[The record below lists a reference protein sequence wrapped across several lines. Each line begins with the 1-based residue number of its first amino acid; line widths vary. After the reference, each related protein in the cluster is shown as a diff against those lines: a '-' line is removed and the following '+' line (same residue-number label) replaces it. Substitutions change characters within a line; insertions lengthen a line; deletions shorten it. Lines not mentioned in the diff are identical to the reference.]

1 MANVTA
7 ALAAQSS
14 NSGGGITSAGGRS
27 LLTSHL
33 TTSFTSNSL
42 TNGHMF
48 DIKAKSPININGIN
62 INTILQPDDKD
73 GVSPV
78 EIWTKVDTY
87 KGSEQQES
95 RWTLLFEKLATTNN
109 GPDQPTTV
117 NFPPIYQRAVDGKRS
132 FYIHCKNNIKCL
144 RYDSNAQTTM
154 RYQDDY
160 LILFGDGQTK
170 LGTDGW
176 SSAMHP
182 IPHVFSGGVL
192 YEAVT
197 PSPTKYPTL
206 RPTTSP
212 TTAEPSKSPTSAPSQ
227 SPVITETIST
237 QFESTNSYA
246 GTMFNVQ
253 SRQYNVYI
261 TSMAFNTDKYN
272 TNVNIK
278 LYMRDGSYVNH
289 DKELTGWELVVSTV
303 VKGNGLDKPT
313 YIQFD
318 TPIEMSA
325 RTTKSFYL
333 TSDGPH
339 IRVSKGVGTGDN
351 EWGVATASDPPERAT
366 FNSALIITEGLGKQ
380 LPEFGVS
387 TFAPRVW
394 NGLFEYH
401 TTTVAPTRQPT
412 AYPTLSPTT
421 AMPTKTDFR
430 LRLYWQRGY
439 SWQDVWYE
447 MWYCMA
453 CGRSGRPCQPGDPVY
468 VERCGSSNRQ
478 KWNQVGDTLR
488 PLTNP
493 NLCMTTTG
501 YNAERPNR
509 LYECKNG
516 YKRQQFDGF
525 DHAKPFELYPRDD
538 NVNCMSQQ
546 HHPRSGE
553 GVYPENCALSRRY
566 QTNAWTLY

>member
-1 MANVTA
+1 
-7 ALAAQSS
+7 
-14 NSGGGITSAGGRS
+14 
-27 LLTSHL
+27 
-33 TTSFTSNSL
+33 
-42 TNGHMF
+42 MF

-62 INTILQPDDKD
+62 INTILQSDGNS

-95 RWTLLFEKLATTNN
+95 RWTLLFEKLETTNN
-109 GPDQPTTV
+109 GPDELFSVATIT
-117 NFPPIYQRAVDGKRS
+117 FPPIYQRAVDGKRS
-132 FYIHCKNNIKCL
+132 FYIHCTNNIKCL

-154 RYQDDY
+154 RYQDEHLMLY
-160 LILFGDGQTK
+160 GDGMTK
-170 LGTDGW
+170 LGTNGW

-182 IPHVFSGGVL
+182 IPHLFSGGLL
-192 YEAVT
+192 YEAIT

-212 TTAEPSKSPTSAPSQ
+212 TTAEPSKSPSSAPSQ

-237 QFESTNSYA
+237 QIESTNSYA
-246 GTMFNVQ
+246 GSMFNVQ
-253 SRQYNVYI
+253 TRQYNVYI
-261 TSMAFNTDKYN
+261 TSMAFNTNKFN

-278 LYMRDGSYVNH
+278 LYVRDGSYVNH
-289 DKELTGWELVVSTV
+289 DKELNGWELVVSTV

-318 TPIEMSA
+318 TPIVMSA

-351 EWGVATASDPPERAT
+351 EWGIATASDEPERAT

-380 LPEFGVS
+380 MPEFSDS
-387 TFAPRVW
+387 TFAPRVF

-412 AYPTLSPTT
+412 AYPTNSPNT

-447 MWYCMA
+447 MVSLIC
-453 CGRSGRPCQPGDPVY
+453 CC
-468 VERCGSSNRQ
+468 
-478 KWNQVGDTLR
+478 DTSCAFFLFIQ
-488 PLTNP
+488 LIICSLFFCSYMNYIISCTVV
-493 NLCMTTTG
+493 
-501 YNAERPNR
+501 
-509 LYECKNG
+509 LYG
-516 YKRQQFDGF
+516 
-525 DHAKPFELYPRDD
+525 
-538 NVNCMSQQ
+538 M
-546 HHPRSGE
+546 
-553 GVYPENCALSRRY
+553 
-566 QTNAWTLY
+566 WT